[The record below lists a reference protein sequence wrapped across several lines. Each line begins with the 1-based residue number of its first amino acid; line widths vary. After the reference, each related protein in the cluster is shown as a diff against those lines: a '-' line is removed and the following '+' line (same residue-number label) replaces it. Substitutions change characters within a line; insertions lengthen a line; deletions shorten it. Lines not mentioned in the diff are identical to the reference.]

1 MKLIYNEAQEIK
13 DFIIDNKAD
22 FEKLLLE
29 EAVHV
34 RDKIDQIKL
43 IGNITLLDN
52 AFNLV
57 LSAVNNK
64 QEAVTELG
72 TKEGIAWARHN
83 LTLDFKLEWIQAIRK
98 TLWKLLYEFDHLGKK
113 QKTKEEYYNL
123 QVVINSLIDEFFR
136 SFFLS
141 YSDYKDQLLESKN
154 QLVESLS
161 APIIPVT
168 RHVSILPLIG
178 MLDEFRGNILEE
190 KVLHAI
196 SQKGVRTLIIDFSG
210 LVKMH
215 GDSFQLFIKLIDGIT
230 MLGCK
235 GIITGMRP
243 EVVPHFIKRD
253 MQHSKN
259 IVTKTTLQQALEEFL
274 QEK

>member
-1 MKLIYNEAQEIK
+1 MKLRK

-43 IGNITLLDN
+43 IGNINLLDN
-52 AFNLV
+52 AFNFV
-57 LSAVNNK
+57 LSVVGNK

-72 TKEGIAWARHN
+72 TKEGITWARHN

-136 SFFLS
+136 VFL
-141 YSDYKDQLLESKN
+141 KL
-154 QLVESLS
+154 
-161 APIIPVT
+161 
-168 RHVSILPLIG
+168 
-178 MLDEFRGNILEE
+178 FRL
-190 KVLHAI
+190 
-196 SQKGVRTLIIDFSG
+196 
-210 LVKMH
+210 
-215 GDSFQLFIKLIDGIT
+215 
-230 MLGCK
+230 
-235 GIITGMRP
+235 
-243 EVVPHFIKRD
+243 
-253 MQHSKN
+253 
-259 IVTKTTLQQALEEFL
+259 
-274 QEK
+274 